1 MSAESLK
8 QLKNLYRRFAYATK
22 TGNNERI
29 EELVQEEED
38 IIRSLMP
45 SERYDYMM
53 KEAIKL
59 FGGNSAEMDAEIE
72 EAANSTDPGIKAGYL
87 DGYISAFMEFT
98 EAMLSKH
105 VVSLNE
111 SNEHIDETLAKINE
125 GRNTASADTSEP
137 TLAP

>member
-59 FGGNSAEMDAEIE
+59 FGGNSAEIE

-111 SNEHIDETLAKINE
+111 LNERIDETLVKINE